1 MKSSIHELASNLG
14 RRKLKGLMRASN
26 TNCLQNAER
35 DLHNLFRDE
44 GLCLPIRP
52 VQLDLRG
59 QSVAYMKLTTWF
71 DFLLTKQPQL
81 LFGGYGRD
89 KCDLLLS
96 TFWKLFEQTCPAHD
110 VFQMHG
116 REGGGRLSKCVPYY
130 LHLDEGVSFKKYGIM
145 VCQCQTPFGQETAER
160 FQQSEPPGGSR
171 SQEDL
176 EARMADAQFPNSR
189 GSTFLTRYLLSALP
203 KKMYAGKMDH
213 VLESFL
219 GVLADEAAELME
231 KGLVIGREKETWYPC
246 FMGVKGD
253 QPALIRVGHL
263 NRSFRNLAKD
273 KGMCWECLAGFDGIP
288 FEDTSSSA
296 HWRSTIGLVQPWS
309 ESTASPFLKV
319 PHNREASHE
328 IWRRDP
334 FHAYK
339 QSLGGHFAAS
349 AIVLFA
355 YDFKLWRQPGASV
368 EASYTLKT
376 AFDDFRYFIRHEW
389 RLSTNHIMHFT

>member
-130 LHLDEGVSFKKYGIM
+130 LHLDEGVSFI
-145 VCQCQTPFGQETAER
+145 
-160 FQQSEPPGGSR
+160 
-171 SQEDL
+171 
-176 EARMADAQFPNSR
+176 
-189 GSTFLTRYLLSALP
+189 
-203 KKMYAGKMDH
+203 
-213 VLESFL
+213 

-309 ESTASPFLKV
+309 ESTANPFLKV

>member
-130 LHLDEGVSFKKYGIM
+130 LHLDEGVSFI
-145 VCQCQTPFGQETAER
+145 
-160 FQQSEPPGGSR
+160 
-171 SQEDL
+171 
-176 EARMADAQFPNSR
+176 
-189 GSTFLTRYLLSALP
+189 
-203 KKMYAGKMDH
+203 
-213 VLESFL
+213 

-246 FMGVKGD
+246 FLVPLLHGCQGRSACIDPSGSPKSQLPELSQGQGD
-253 QPALIRVGHL
+253 VL
-263 NRSFRNLAKD
+263 
-273 KGMCWECLAGFDGIP
+273 GM
-288 FEDTSSSA
+288 
-296 HWRSTIGLVQPWS
+296 
-309 ESTASPFLKV
+309 
-319 PHNREASHE
+319 
-328 IWRRDP
+328 
-334 FHAYK
+334 
-339 QSLGGHFAAS
+339 
-349 AIVLFA
+349 
-355 YDFKLWRQPGASV
+355 PGW
-368 EASYTLKT
+368 L
-376 AFDDFRYFIRHEW
+376 
-389 RLSTNHIMHFT
+389 